1 VRISV
6 SAPGLD
12 LNAEDHQSI
21 ERDLEKLSRRLEKQE
36 NATARVRL
44 TGGPPANAWHAVL
57 EVDYGKIHLVAKS
70 DAPDAG
76 QALRTARE
84 EILRQVNDRT
94 RRGHSSIAKH
104 G

>member
-1 VRISV
+1 MRISV

-12 LNAEDHQSI
+12 LDADDHQSI

-36 NATARVRL
+36 DATARVRL

-57 EVDYGKIHLVAKS
+57 EVDYGKTHLVAKS

-76 QALRTARE
+76 QAIRTARE